1 MCEAAASNTDVVFV
15 LIGVDNLR
23 RQIIID
29 IEVDIAVETGL
40 EIKERKELLSEEC
53 EGFQRIGAPRSIKM
67 TQRSHTPPGFE
78 NLLKLLAIAI
88 SSCTL
93 NDPQWDTS
101 THTYSLT
108 IVARKH
114 HILPNV

>member
-53 EGFQRIGAPRSIKM
+53 KGFQRIRAPRSIKM
-67 TQRSHTPPGFE
+67 TQQSHTPPGFE

-88 SSCTL
+88 GSCTL
-93 NDPQWDTS
+93 NDPQWDTN

-108 IVARKH
+108 IVGSKH
-114 HILPNV
+114 HIPPNV